1 MNIIIPFASEDNNF
15 LKEFGVSKH
24 LVKIGNKLCT
34 DYLNQTVKNFP
45 KKTCFYFLILKN
57 NKILKD
63 KIINTFKSNNI
74 RIIEFNKETKSSL
87 HTILKVKKFINN
99 EQKFIVI
106 HPDAFN
112 ALTKDIVKRI
122 ITNPYKFGVSGYE
135 TFNPI
140 DEFSNDVARLNIK
153 NNQVISI
160 KEKSKLDSFNAT
172 VSGIY
177 CFENFFYFEKF
188 AIKEIKK
195 NKPIIG
201 NLFAE
206 ILKSNYKISYFKI
219 KNYFNLGSIKAL
231 NEINFWYNYYINN
244 KNYKNLIKFD
254 FINIIPA
261 AGFGSRHVR
270 EGFEIPKPFIKI
282 NKNYMINEAAKSLP
296 KSKKYIYIFKKD
308 LIDNFKNII
317 SNIKKN
323 NKNIKIFQ
331 IKNKTK
337 GMAITC
343 LRVKKLI
350 DKSKPIIFSS
360 CDYGFTFN
368 QQKLKKLINEK
379 DPDAI
384 IFTSKKYPDAR
395 IDPNSYAYVKSNSDS
410 KVTLISE
417 KKTISKNPHN
427 DFFVTGTFYFK
438 NWKIFELAV
447 KKMID
452 NKMSVNGE
460 YYVATSITYILK
472 KYKVYNFQ
480 INQFISW
487 SLPIHLK
494 TFYFW
499 NKNKKFLL

>member
-15 LKEFGVSKH
+15 LEEFGVSKH
-24 LVKIGNKLCT
+24 LVKIGKKISVE
-34 DYLNQTVKNFP
+34 YLSQTVENFP
-45 KKTCFYFLILKN
+45 KETNFFFLILKN
-57 NKILKD
+57 NKILKNKINYTFKNHKI
-63 KIINTFKSNNI
+63 KIIAL
-74 RIIEFNKETKSSL
+74 NKQAKSSL
-87 HTILKVKKFINN
+87 HTILKVKKFLNKN
-99 EQKFIVI
+99 DKFIVI

-112 ALTKDIVKRI
+112 FLSKDIVKKI
-122 ITNPYKFGVSGYE
+122 ASTQYKFGISGYD

-140 DEFSNDVARLNIK
+140 DDTSNDVARLIVK
-153 NNQVISI
+153 KNQVISI
-160 KEKSKLDSFNAT
+160 KEKSRLDGFNAT

-177 CFENFFYFEKF
+177 SFENYFYFEKF

-201 NLFAE
+201 NLFTE
-206 ILKSNYKISYFKI
+206 ILKSNYEVEYLKIN
-219 KNYFNLGSIKAL
+219 NYFNLGTTQAI
-231 NEINFWYNYYINN
+231 NEINFWYDYYIKN

-254 FINIIPA
+254 IINIIPA
-261 AGFGSRHVR
+261 AGFGSRHLN
-270 EGFEIPKPFIKI
+270 EGFERPKPFIEI
-282 NKNYMINEAAKSLP
+282 NKNFMIDEAAKSLP
-296 KSKKYIYIFKKD
+296 KSNKYIYIFKKD
-308 LIDNFKNII
+308 LIDNYKNII

-360 CDYGFTFN
+360 CDYGFTFD
-368 QQKLKKLINEK
+368 QLKFKKLINEK

-417 KKTISKNPHN
+417 KKTISKNPHK

-438 NWKIFELAV
+438 NWQIFEESV
-447 KKMID
+447 RKMID

-460 YYVATSITYILK
+460 YYVATSIISILK
-472 KYKVYNFQ
+472 KYNVYNFQ
-480 INQFISW
+480 IDQFISW

-499 NKNKKFLL
+499 KKHKKFLL